1 MKLTFYGHACVG
13 VEVAGTHL
21 LFDPYI
27 SENEA
32 ARHIDVATVPADYI
46 FISHGHQD
54 HIADARAIAKRT
66 NATVVATFE
75 VTQWLAKTGVRRL
88 YPMNIG
94 GTASFNFGRVRLVP
108 AAHSSSM
115 PDGTYGGNPVSF
127 VVETPEGAFFVSGDT
142 GLTSEMELVG
152 RLVQLKFAALCMGGT
167 YTMDVDDAVL
177 AAKLLRVNTVVG
189 IHYDTVPLLGIDHD
203 RALARFDA
211 ASIRLIL
218 LQPGQACEF

>member
-54 HIADARAIAKRT
+54 HIADAPAIAKRT
-66 NATVVATFE
+66 NATVVGTFE
-75 VTQWLAKTGVRRL
+75 VTQWLTRAGVKRV

-94 GTASFNFGRVRLVP
+94 GAATFNFGRVRLVP

-115 PDGTYGGNPVSF
+115 PDGSYGGNPVSF
-127 VVETPEGAFFVSGDT
+127 VIETPQAAFFVSGDT
-142 GLTSEMELVG
+142 GLTAEMELVG
-152 RLVQLKFAALCMGGT
+152 RLVPLKFAALCMGGT
-167 YTMDVDDAVL
+167 YTMDVDDALL
-177 AAKLLRVNTVVG
+177 AAKMLRVDTVVA

-203 RALARFDA
+203 MAMAKFAA
-211 ASIRLIL
+211 ASVRLIL
-218 LQPGQACEF
+218 LQPGESLEF